1 MSEEIKNELT
11 TIEEN
16 GNVFEVHNA
25 VKAYSSLVPKTQEE
39 KVAFFNAVN
48 APTDRLKS
56 AVNMTLEVKDIYAEQ
71 CQFVNKETGEVTNGI
86 RIVFIT
92 ADGKSYQSAS
102 QGVFTSTQKLLS
114 IMGEPS
120 TWKKPV
126 KIIPYEISK
135 GANRNVLVF
144 KIG

>member
-1 MSEEIKNELT
+1 MNELI

-16 GNVFEVHNA
+16 GNVFAVTNS
-25 VKAYSSLVPKTQEE
+25 VKAYSSLQPKTEAE
-39 KVAFFNAVN
+39 KVAFFNMVN
-48 APTDRLKS
+48 APTDRLKA
-56 AVNMTLEVKDIYAEQ
+56 AVNMTLELKDIYAEQ
-71 CQFVNKETGEVTNGI
+71 CEFVNQETGDVTPGV

-102 QGVFTSTQKLLS
+102 KGVFTSTQKLLS

-144 KIG
+144 KMA

>member
-1 MSEEIKNELT
+1 MNELI

-16 GNVFEVHNA
+16 GNVFAVTNS
-25 VKAYSSLVPKTQEE
+25 VKAYSSLQPKTEAE
-39 KVAFFNAVN
+39 KVAFFNMVN
-48 APTDRLKS
+48 APTDRLKA
-56 AVNMTLEVKDIYAEQ
+56 AVNMTLELKDIYAEQ
-71 CQFVNKETGEVTNGI
+71 CEFVNQETGDVTPGV

-102 QGVFTSTQKLLS
+102 KGVFTSTQKLLS
-114 IMGEPS
+114 IMGEPY

-144 KIG
+144 KMA

>member
-1 MSEEIKNELT
+1 MNELI

-16 GNVFEVHNA
+16 GNVFAVTNS
-25 VKAYSSLVPKTQEE
+25 VKAYSSLQPKTEAE
-39 KVAFFNAVN
+39 KVTFFNMVN
-48 APTDRLKS
+48 APTDRLKA
-56 AVNMTLEVKDIYAEQ
+56 AVNMTLELKDIYAEQ
-71 CQFVNKETGEVTNGI
+71 CEFVNQETGDVTPGV

-102 QGVFTSTQKLLS
+102 KGVFTSTQKLLS

-144 KIG
+144 KMA

>member
-1 MSEEIKNELT
+1 MNELI

-16 GNVFEVHNA
+16 GNVFAVTNS
-25 VKAYSSLVPKTQEE
+25 VKAYSSLQPKTEAE
-39 KVAFFNAVN
+39 KVAFFNMVN

-56 AVNMTLEVKDIYAEQ
+56 AVNMTLEIKDIYAEQ
-71 CQFVNKETGEVTNGI
+71 CEFVNQETGDVTPGV

-92 ADGKSYQSAS
+92 TDGKSYQSAS
-102 QGVFTSTQKLLS
+102 KGVFTSTQKLLA

-120 TWKKPV
+120 NWKKPV

-144 KIG
+144 KMA